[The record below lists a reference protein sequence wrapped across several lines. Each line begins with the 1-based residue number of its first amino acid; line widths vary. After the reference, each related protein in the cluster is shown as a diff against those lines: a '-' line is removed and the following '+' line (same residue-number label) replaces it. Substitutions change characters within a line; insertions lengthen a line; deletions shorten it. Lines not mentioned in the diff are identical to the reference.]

1 LILVDTEVL
10 TNLDTSLSHFTPLC
24 VKKINGVPHTLM
36 RSTCGAL
43 IGSNDFAI
51 DHFIHHAYL
60 TSNLVFPD
68 NEITLLGVRSCSRP
82 INGINNERLNHVTEN
97 LLIGTGFGGKGVT
110 TSAVFALNASHDM
123 LDHIVNQS
131 EI

>member
-1 LILVDTEVL
+1 VL
-10 TNLDTSLSHFTPLC
+10 TNLDTSLSHYTPLC
-24 VKKINGVPHTLM
+24 VKEINGVPHTLI

-43 IGSNDFAI
+43 IGSNDFAT
-51 DHFIHHAYL
+51 DHFIHSAYL

-82 INGINNERLNHVTEN
+82 INGPNTERLNHVTEN
-97 LLIGTGFGGKGVT
+97 LLFGTGFGGTGVT
-110 TSAVFALNASHDM
+110 TSAVFALNASHEM
-123 LDHIVNQS
+123 LNNIVNQN